1 MPDFRT
7 ATAADLS
14 AITALLADDPLG
26 ATRESPGSPAY
37 AAALAAILA
46 NPEDQVLL
54 AVDGEAI
61 LGTLQLTFLPGL
73 SRTGMWR
80 AQIEGVR
87 VARSARGQ
95 GIGRALLEH
104 AIDLSRQRGCGLVQ
118 LTTDRTRQEAHRFYE
133 GLGFVGSHTGMKRSL

>member
-37 AAALAAILA
+37 AEALAAILA